1 MGDGDKISRYNTGG
15 AVLGGGVGAKF
26 RNMGG
31 AVLGGRDKISRS
43 GRCQIGWW
51 KAGTKTK

>member
-1 MGDGDKISRYNTGG
+1 MVTKFRGTIREVLCGG
-15 AVLGGGVGAKF
+15 GAKF